1 MAPHRNRRYRIILAR
16 ELGELRPRRIDAV
29 LGPELEDLFPEPV
42 AGELVVLVGAETG
55 HAAGGGAAIFGD
67 VVEAEP
73 WCKSVADDMRE
84 RRVRGVAYHSRSLW
98 TVRSWA
104 AGDAYRRTGAVGLNL
119 RGTKSRR

>member
-1 MAPHRNRRYRIILAR
+1 MAPHRNRRYRIILAG

-55 HAAGGGAAIFGD
+55 HTAGGGAAIFGD

-84 RRVRGVAYHSRSLW
+84 RRVRGLH
-98 TVRSWA
+98 TIA
-104 AGDAYRRTGAVGLNL
+104 ARCGQSGPGLPVMRTGALGRLV
-119 RGTKSRR
+119 